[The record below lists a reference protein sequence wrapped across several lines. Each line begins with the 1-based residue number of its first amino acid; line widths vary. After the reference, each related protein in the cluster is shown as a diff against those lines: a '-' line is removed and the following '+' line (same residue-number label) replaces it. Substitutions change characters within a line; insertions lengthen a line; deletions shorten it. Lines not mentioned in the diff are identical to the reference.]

1 MSKKILGEIA
11 YLKRMSKN
19 VIAGESR
26 DRVNDL
32 IELYSKRK
40 ITQSSTVENIIKA
53 FIGAKTLKQ
62 RVAVHAKS
70 DAIMEKYKEAQTLAE
85 RLATKRAAKEV
96 LTGRATAASKIQK
109 TVRGIVQFKTSV
121 LEKSM
126 KTNVLRIGVA
136 SITVGSAM
144 ATQVEA
150 YVARAYLMARRE
162 LPKNAVFKLWATCN
176 CLYYTPDEDNKS
188 YAKGYMTDTLELSAN
203 LVDLMMKN
211 SSEENWPEGFKTKE
225 LRQKNKVM
233 IKKMKS
239 KFYSTYS

>member
-26 DRVNDL
+26 DRVYDL

-40 ITQSSTVENIIKA
+40 ITQSSTVENIIKG

-62 RVAVHAKS
+62 REAVHTKS
-70 DAIMEKYKEAQTLAE
+70 DAIMEKYKEAQSLSE
-85 RLATKRAAKEV
+85 RLATKKAEKEV

-109 TVRGIVQFKTSV
+109 TVRGIVKFETRV

-126 KTNVLRIGVA
+126 KHNVLRIGVA
-136 SITVGSAM
+136 PTTVGSAM

-150 YVARAYLMARRE
+150 FVARAYLMARRQ
-162 LPKNAVFKLWATCN
+162 LPKNAVFKVWATCN
-176 CLYYTPDEDNKS
+176 FRYDSPDETNMEMNK
-188 YAKGYMTDTLELSAN
+188 
-203 LVDLMMKN
+203 KN
-211 SSEENWPEGFKTKE
+211 RVA
-225 LRQKNKVM
+225 LL
-233 IKKMKS
+233 
-239 KFYSTYS
+239 